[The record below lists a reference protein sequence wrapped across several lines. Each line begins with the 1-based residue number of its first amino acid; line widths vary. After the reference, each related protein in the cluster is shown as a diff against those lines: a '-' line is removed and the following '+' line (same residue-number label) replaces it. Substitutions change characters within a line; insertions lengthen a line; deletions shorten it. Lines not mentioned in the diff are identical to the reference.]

1 MLASGGSTYS
11 IVLPFSACGPL
22 LRIPS
27 LTPGHYWIGTQLTY
41 IYCLIVVTIQLT
53 STWMDGLAES
63 YTLGIGR
70 DPR

>member
-1 MLASGGSTYS
+1 VLITVG
-11 IVLPFSACGPL
+11 IVLHVSACGPL

-27 LTPGHYWIGTQLTY
+27 LTPEHYWIGTQLTY
-41 IYCLIVVTIQLT
+41 IYCLIMVITQLT
-53 STWMDGLAES
+53 STWMDSLAES

>member
-11 IVLPFSACGPL
+11 IVLSFSACGPL

-27 LTPGHYWIGTQLTY
+27 STPGHYWIGTQLTY
-41 IYCLIVVTIQLT
+41 IYCLIVVPTQPT
-53 STWMDGLAES
+53 STWMDGVAEP
-63 YTLGIGR
+63 YMLGIGC